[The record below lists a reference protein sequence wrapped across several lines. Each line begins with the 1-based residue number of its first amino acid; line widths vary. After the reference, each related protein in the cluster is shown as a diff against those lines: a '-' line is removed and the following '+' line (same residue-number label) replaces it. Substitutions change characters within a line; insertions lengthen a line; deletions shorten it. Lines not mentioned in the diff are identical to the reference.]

1 MVLIQFIFNRIKN
14 ECLEEKKYFISGG
27 LDLII
32 APGVAFSR
40 SGARLGHGGGY
51 YDKYILKARNHPET
65 VPKVRNPVYLTAKL

>member
-1 MVLIQFIFNRIKN
+1 MFRWRNN
-14 ECLEEKKYFISGG
+14 FISGG

-51 YDKYILKARNHPET
+51 YDRYILKARNHPET
-65 VPKVRNPVYLTAKL
+65 VPKVRKPSHLTEKLQLIMQSAKILYPR